1 MNHNKASYSQEIE
14 RFLQEMGAVSEKV
27 TQDERYL
34 DSDLVTKLSQ
44 SVQTLR
50 LALEDEHDKNRLLR
64 VGIIGS
70 IKAGKST
77 FLNALLFNGESI
89 LPEAPTPMTASL
101 TRLRHTDDNQSVRF
115 VYYSRED
122 WQQIEVEAAKA
133 RRQVNSAVQREKEKH
148 QDKVLRGEVYEEF
161 NEAKAYQTELSRLSH
176 ERQACCELCDDAEK
190 HIGDPYQILDKKEE
204 IFVIEHIKD
213 VAPLLKRYIG
223 SNGKYTSVVRHVEL
237 NINCEMLQD
246 LEIVDTPGLN
256 DPVVSRSQETLK
268 SLAQCDSVFL
278 LSRTS
283 AFLPEADLQL
293 LKGKTLFQQGIKH
306 KVIVASQID
315 SGVLDHKPNK
325 IDFRT
330 AYRKSGQ
337 TVFNRLRKVDPEFK
351 GNPIPVSAILSSCA
365 FKKQN
370 SLELDYREK
379 KVTEQLAKFQGAP
392 TSAQELQQFSNINS
406 IRKELEKI
414 RLKKDEIKSARQ
426 MDLLKGR
433 CDLFCDTLLTLEK
446 TAVSSSR
453 LLKDQDI
460 DSLRKQ
466 SESIEA
472 GMKAINSKLSSLFI
486 NTNTEVKNHIAVLKN
501 RVIKDIS
508 NYENLRVEEKHS
520 TEDKSYETG
529 IIFKDKHYYTVEK
542 TDYIASVADAIGIL
556 RSYVSTEIGHINRT
570 FNEIL
575 PIEQLKVQVKTH
587 VLNLYNSAGIDFDED
602 SILLPLEA
610 TLGRLTVPKFEFDND
625 QLNDELISSFSSETV
640 KNEEIN
646 RLKLK
651 LEQSLQNC
659 GKTLVDE
666 LEHHQQLLARELE
679 RHSVGFVRDIIK
691 ETEKHLNKVTELMQ
705 DRENNLIKYEKVIEG
720 LREYRN
726 AMISFE
732 VKSHG

>member
-27 TQDERYL
+27 GQDERYL
-34 DSDLVTKLSQ
+34 DSDLVTKLHK

-50 LALEDEHDKNRLLR
+50 PELENEHDKNRLLR

-70 IKAGKST
+70 VKAGKST

-101 TRLRHTDDNQSVRF
+101 TLLRHTDDNQSVRF

-122 WQQIEVEAAKA
+122 WQQIEEEAAKA
-133 RRQVNSAVQREKEKH
+133 RSQVISAVQREKKKH
-148 QDKVLRGEVYEEF
+148 QERFSREVYDEF
-161 NEAKAYQTELSRLSH
+161 NEAKAYQTELSRLSQ
-176 ERQACCELCDDAEK
+176 ERQACCELCDNAKK
-190 HIGDPYQILDKKEE
+190 HIGNPYQILDKKDEFFAVE
-204 IFVIEHIKD
+204 NIKD
-213 VAPLLKRYIG
+213 VASLIKSYIG

-237 NINCEMLQD
+237 NINCEMLHD

-283 AFLPEADLQL
+283 AFLPEADLRL
-293 LKGKTLFQQGIKH
+293 LKGKTLFQEGIKH

-337 TVFNRLRKVDPEFK
+337 AAFNRLRKVYPDFK

-365 FKKQN
+365 YKKQN
-370 SLELDYREK
+370 NLELDSREK
-379 KVTEQLAKFQGAP
+379 QVTKQLAKYQGAP

-406 IRKELEKI
+406 IRKELDI
-414 RLKKDEIKSARQ
+414 TRLKKDEIKSARQ

-433 CDLFCDTLLTLEK
+433 RDLFCDTLLTLEK
-446 TAVSSSR
+446 TAVSNSR

-466 SESIEA
+466 SELIKA

-520 TEDKSYETG
+520 AEDKSYETG
-529 IIFKDKHYYTVEK
+529 FIFKDKHYYTVEK

-556 RSYVSTEIGHINRT
+556 RRYVSTEIGHINRT

-602 SILLPLEA
+602 SILLPLKA
-610 TLGRLTVPKFEFDND
+610 TLGQLTVPKFEFDND

-640 KNEEIN
+640 KNEEIY

-666 LEHHQQLLARELE
+666 LERHQQLLARALKS
-679 RHSVGFVRDIIK
+679 HSDGFVQNIIN

-732 VKSHG
+732 VQGHG